1 MQKKMNKITFKDDVD
16 MKTDRYNKIV
26 LTVIAACM
34 NIIVLGNFGLVDL
47 VKADT
52 PHLTR
57 SGDIA
62 GTYVSNTAAD
72 DGPGTSRLNPLYV
85 EVVSLP
91 EPVNVTGSVE
101 VSGSVDVNSIDRPVT
116 VESSYSG
123 LKVYMD

>member
-1 MQKKMNKITFKDDVD
+1 M
-16 MKTDRYNKIV
+16 
-26 LTVIAACM
+26 
-34 NIIVLGNFGLVDL
+34 
-47 VKADT
+47 
-52 PHLTR
+52 TR
-57 SGDIA
+57 SGEVA
-62 GTYVSNTAAD
+62 GNRVSNTAAD

-101 VSGSVDVNSIDRPVT
+101 VSGTVDVESIDRPVT

>member
-16 MKTDRYNKIV
+16 MKTDRYTKIV
-26 LTVIAACM
+26 LTVIAACLT
-34 NIIVLGNFGLVDL
+34 IIVLGQFGLVAP

-52 PHLTR
+52 PQLTR

-62 GTYVSNTAAD
+62 GTNIPNTAAD